1 MREACMLQATRKKR
15 SMSRRKVAKVK
26 GEAQSAVTRHR
37 GKFGASVGPRG
48 TKGCKSGPAA
58 YTTRHR
64 SILQSTHSTQ
74 HPMDAA
80 KLAKMEAAARAAAA
94 ESATDKARAN
104 QAESGTDKAKASG
117 SRSILSRFSLSGRIK
132 APPPQKI
139 KTTIPAGKPLR
150 THELASGDACA
161 VGACTVDK

>member
-1 MREACMLQATRKKR
+1 MQATRKKR
-15 SMSRRKVAKVK
+15 DRPAESCK
-26 GEAQSAVTRHR
+26 GERRSAVRGYTRR
-37 GKFGASVGPRG
+37 QGKFGASVGPRG

-104 QAESGTDKAKASG
+104 QAESGTDKAKASS